1 MRKAPVLTSLAIH
14 VGGICLLLLL
24 ASIPSVRN
32 TITRLPDRVVPLL
45 APRLEKQLKSQGGG
59 GQKNPLPASRGQAP
73 PRPVTKVF
81 VPPMA
86 VRLENPQLMVQQA
99 MIEAPDFNINT
110 PEVGDPL
117 GKAGPLSGGPGGPF
131 GIGDGTGLGIG
142 KGPGN
147 GNGIVSY
154 KSLGITE
161 HPQLLHSE
169 EPEYSEEGRKA
180 RAQGSVLLAIEVDV
194 NGRVANIRVVKSLG
208 LGLDE
213 KAKEAVLKW
222 RFRPAMAGGRP
233 VTAPAQV
240 QVTFHLL

>member
-14 VGGICLLLLL
+14 AGAILLLLL
-24 ASIPSVRN
+24 IASVPSVRN

-45 APRLEKQLKSQGGG
+45 APRLKAQGGG
-59 GQKNPLPASRGQAP
+59 GQRNPLPASRGQAP
-73 PRPVTKVF
+73 ARPVTRVF

-86 VRLENPQLMVQQA
+86 VRLENPKLMVQQA
-99 MIEAPDFNINT
+99 MIEAPEFT
-110 PEVGDPL
+110 TVSQLGDPM
-117 GKAGPLSGGPGGPF
+117 GKIGALSGGPGGPF
-131 GIGDGTGLGIG
+131 GIGDGTGIGIG
-142 KGPGN
+142 KGPGS
-147 GNGIVSY
+147 GLGPVSY

-161 HPQLLHSE
+161 EPRLLHSE
-169 EPEYSEEGRKA
+169 EPEYSDEARKA
-180 RAQGSVLLAIEVDV
+180 RTQGSVLLAIEVDV

>member
-1 MRKAPVLTSLAIH
+1 MKKAPVLTSLAIH
-14 VGGICLLLLL
+14 AGAIVLLLLL
-24 ASIPSVRN
+24 ASVPSVRDS
-32 TITRLPDRVVPLL
+32 ITRLPDRVVPLM
-45 APRLEKQLKSQGGG
+45 APHMQSRAKAQGGG
-59 GQKNPLPASRGQAP
+59 GQRSPLPASRGQVP
-73 PRPVTKVF
+73 PRPVARVF

-86 VRLENPQLMVQQA
+86 VRLDNPKLMVQQA
-99 MIEAPDFNINT
+99 IVEAPELDTT
-110 PEVGDPL
+110 PRHIGDPW
-117 GKAGPLSGGPGGPF
+117 GKIGPASGGPGGPF

-142 KGPGN
+142 PGLGN
-147 GNGIVSY
+147 GNSGVSY

-161 HPQLLHSE
+161 EPKLLHAE
-169 EPEYSEEGRKA
+169 EPEYSEEARKA
-180 RAQGSVLLAIEVDV
+180 RCQGSVLLALDVDV

-222 RFRPAMAGGRP
+222 IFRPARAGGRP